1 MSIISGACI
10 GQPHEPS
17 AFAVLERSG
26 SGNDAHYQL
35 RDLQRFRAGTP
46 YPDMFDK
53 LEGWYRDKKN
63 GLHGTTLVVDKTG
76 IGQGIVDLLQR
87 RQIGA
92 HLQCVQI
99 IHGHHAAETE
109 EGFAVPKKDA
119 AAALQS
125 VLSTRRI
132 AIPTALLPGPLWSLR
147 TELASFRLKNTTTL
161 GGDPMEPHR
170 DSDQADLIY
179 AVCLPIWYSDR
190 IWGPSWIP
198 SNNPSQQ
205 SQIHKMLYEEGI
217 GLNGDHTL
225 RGSGGR
231 RLHPGEERFRPA

>member
-1 MSIISGACI
+1 MSFISGFCI

-26 SGNDAHYQL
+26 SGNDAVYHL
-35 RDLQRFRAGTP
+35 KDLKRFKAGEP

-53 LEGWYRDKKN
+53 LEAWYQRAE
-63 GLHGTTLVVDKTG
+63 LHGTTLVVDKTG
-76 IGQGIVDLLQR
+76 IGKGIVDLLQR

-92 HLQCVQI
+92 YLQTIQI
-99 IHGHHAAETE
+99 IHGHHAAETG
-109 EGFAVPKKDA
+109 EGYAVPKKDA

-125 VLSTRRI
+125 VLSTNRI
-132 AIPTALLPGPLWSLR
+132 AIPSSLFSSTLRSLR
-147 TELASFRLKNTTTL
+147 TELASFRMKNITL

-190 IWGPSWIP
+190 HWGPSWIP
-198 SNNPSQQ
+198 SNNPAQQ
-205 SQIHKMLYEEGI
+205 SPTHQLLYEQGI
-217 GLNGDHTL
+217 GLNGDHNL

>member
-1 MSIISGACI
+1 MGIVSGLCL

-17 AFAVLERSG
+17 AFAILERSG
-26 SGNDAHYQL
+26 SGNDATYQL
-35 RDLQRFRAGTP
+35 KALERYKAGDP
-46 YPDMFDK
+46 YPDTFDRIAK
-53 LEGWYRDKKN
+53 WYAMPNIR
-63 GLHGTTLVVDKTG
+63 GTTLVVDKTG
-76 IGQGIVDLLQR
+76 VGKGIVDLLQR

-92 HLQCVQI
+92 HLQNVQI
-99 IHGHHAAETE
+99 IHGHHAGETE
-109 EGFAVPKKDA
+109 DGFSVPKKDA

-125 VLSTRRI
+125 VLSTKRI
-132 AIPTALLPGPLWSLR
+132 RIPMNLLPGPLSSLKK
-147 TELASFRLKNTTTL
+147 ELVNFRMKNTTTL

-190 IWGPSWIP
+190 HWGPAWVP
-198 SNNPSQQ
+198 SNLASQQ
-205 SQIHKMLYEEGI
+205 SPTHQLLYEQGI
-217 GLNGDHTL
+217 GLNGDHNL